1 MTKLILVSIVLAG
14 SLAYADEA
22 DPEMQGP
29 PTKSPV
35 REGATVTLGVGPG
48 EYHIVPSMGDEVR
61 VEGPAFSIRGGA
73 AILQTSAVEGMIS
86 FVGGNDTKSML
97 IGGDIKFYTSSDV
110 YVRVGGG
117 IATINLD
124 NGGMPHRF
132 WGPGGLAGV
141 GYEWFQLRDIALF
154 GELEGAVWKPQK
166 SSIMGMDVD
175 PNATVINVQLN
186 FGICWF

>member
-1 MTKLILVSIVLAG
+1 MSKAILVSIVLAG

-35 REGATVTLGVGPG
+35 REGATVTLAMGPG
-48 EYHIVPSMGDEVR
+48 EYHIVPGMGDEHR
-61 VEGPAFSIRGGA
+61 VEGPAFSVRGGA
-73 AILQTSAVEGMIS
+73 AISQTSAVEGVLT
-86 FVGGNDTKSML
+86 FVGGGDTKSML
-97 IGGDIKFYTSSDV
+97 LGGDVKFYTAPSV

-117 IATINLD
+117 IGTIQID
-124 NGGMPHRF
+124 TGGGMPHRF

-154 GELEGAVWKPQK
+154 
-166 SSIMGMDVD
+166 
-175 PNATVINVQLN
+175 
-186 FGICWF
+186 